1 MVNKQQASGGSLVG
15 FAIVFLIL
23 FLIFP
28 IFTWYLMWFAI
39 LVMLIGGLISLFTT
53 E

>member
-15 FAIVFLIL
+15 FGLVFLII
-23 FLIFP
+23 FLLFP

-39 LVMLIGGLISLFTT
+39 IIMLIAGFFSLFT